1 MARGPP
7 KGRRKMELQQV
18 FIIRWDK
25 AITWPDGQWSN
36 MCARGGTYEEVEQF
50 ANEIAEKYGLKV
62 EVIV

>member
-1 MARGPP
+1 M
-7 KGRRKMELQQV
+7 KQV
-18 FIIRWDK
+18 PVWIIRWDK